1 MANKRDYYEV
11 LGIERTASDR
21 EISSAYRKLATKY
34 HPDRHPGDEEATAK
48 FKEASEAY
56 EVLSDRDKRTRYDQ
70 YGHAGVEGAGQQF
83 ASADDIFEAF
93 GEMFGGGVFGDIF
106 GSRRGRRVSRGADVR
121 VDVVLTLEEAASG
134 IEKSIRLDRS
144 RLCETCDGSGAKA
157 GSKPETCRQCGGSG
171 QILQSAGI
179 LRMQSTCSY
188 CQGSGSV
195 ISDPCLDCRGTGQ
208 VREPVTLNVSIPAGV
223 DDGMRVRI
231 RGEGE
236 PSPNG
241 GPAGD
246 CYCFVRVQPHKIFR
260 REGEHLLIRFPIS
273 YPQAALGADI
283 EVPTLEGPH
292 DMNLE
297 PGTQSGDVFRI
308 RGGGVPDPQTGRV
321 GDLLVEVFIETP
333 KKLEPRQE
341 ELLRELAELEQTHV
355 SPHRKSFL
363 EKIKDYFSPPET
375 EEAD

>member
-1 MANKRDYYEV
+1 MSNKRDYYEV
-11 LGIERTASDR
+11 LGVDRNATER
-21 EISSAYRKLATKY
+21 EISSAYRKLATKF

-56 EVLSDRDKRTRYDQ
+56 EILSDGDKRTRYDQ
-70 YGHAGVEGAGQQF
+70 YGHAGVEGAGHQF
-83 ASADDIFEAF
+83 GSADDIFEAF
-93 GEMFGGGVFGDIF
+93 GEMFGGGLFGDLF
-106 GSRRGRRVSRGADVR
+106 GARRGRRASRGADVR
-121 VDVVLTLEEAASG
+121 VDVKLTLEEAAAG
-134 IEKSIRLDRS
+134 VEKSIRFDRS
-144 RLCETCDGSGAKA
+144 RECDTCQGSGAKA
-157 GSKPETCRQCGGSG
+157 GSKPETCRHCGGSG

-179 LRMQSTCSY
+179 LRMQSTCSH
-188 CQGSGSV
+188 CRGAGSV
-195 ISDPCLDCRGTGQ
+195 ISDPCSDCSGSGY
-208 VREPVTLNVSIPAGV
+208 VRDPVSLTVNVPAGV

-246 CYCFVRVQPHKIFR
+246 CYCFVHVKPHKIFR
-260 REGEHLLIRFPIS
+260 RDGDHLLIRFPIS
-273 YPQAALGADI
+273 YPQAALGAEI
-283 EVPTLEGPH
+283 EVPTLSGPH
-292 DMNLE
+292 EMHLE
-297 PGTQSGDVFRI
+297 PGTQSGDVFRV
-308 RGGGVPDPQTGRV
+308 RGCGVPDPQTGRT

-363 EKIKDYFSPPET
+363 EKIKDYFAPIDS
-375 EEAD
+375 EESE